1 MNSIATEADIRSC
14 FRLILGRDPNPEEL
28 PGHLAR
34 AGEPLDV
41 IVASYLNSAEFAA
54 RGLMS
59 VKQPTDVVLVDF
71 PAFKIFAD
79 INDAAVGRHVAGKAY
94 EPEVES
100 IFRDRLKDGMSVI
113 DIGANIGYFTMLSR
127 SLVGP
132 KGRVFAI
139 EPNVNN
145 LRMIEASRRINGFV
159 NLDVLGCAASDKTEL
174 MTLHSEFSNGS
185 VASAREVSDLWTT
198 TIVPAVVLDDFVGN
212 RQIDFIKVDVEG
224 NELRALL
231 GLEKTIERCRPFIV
245 SEFSAAGIV
254 GGAETYL
261 DFFLDRRYELGVLTK
276 TRGMKFCG
284 RDKGQVISHFVANGT
299 DHIDIVAIAENV

>member
-1 MNSIATEADIRSC
+1 MKIIATEADIRGC

-41 IVASYLNSAEFAA
+41 IVASYLNSAEFAT

-59 VKQPTDVVLVDF
+59 VKRPADIVLVDF
-71 PAFKIFAD
+71 PNFDIFAD

-100 IFRDRLKDGMSVI
+100 IFRERLKDGMSVI

-132 KGRVFAI
+132 EGYVFAV

-145 LRMIEASRRINGFV
+145 LRMIEASRRTNGFV
-159 NLDVLGCAASDKTEL
+159 NVNVLGCAASNRTEL
-174 MTLHSEFSNGS
+174 LTLHSEFSNGS
-185 VASAREVSDLWTT
+185 VASAREVNDLWTS
-198 TIVPAVVLDDFVGN
+198 TIVPAVILDDFIGN
-212 RQIDFIKVDVEG
+212 RHIDFIKVDVEG
-224 NELRALL
+224 NELRALS
-231 GLEKTIERCRPFIV
+231 GLDKTIERCRPFIV

-254 GGAETYL
+254 GGADAYL
-261 DFFLDRRYELGVLTK
+261 NFFLDHRYQLGVLTK
-276 TRGMKFCG
+276 TKGVQFCG
-284 RDKGQVISHFVANGT
+284 RDKKQVISYFVANGT
-299 DHIDIVAIAENV
+299 DHIDIVAMSENV